1 MSKGFHKHIRNH
13 QKHKTIFM
21 TSIVQ
26 IQVEVTLLNALS
38 ESFPDDA
45 NICKNIQQCKNLLL
59 LLTCINI

>member
-38 ESFPDDA
+38 ESFSNMQIYVKTFNNA
-45 NICKNIQQCKNLLL
+45 RTLHIF
-59 LLTCINI
+59 